1 MTDKLDPD
9 VRDALEVVKGCWS
22 RDEAALK
29 LALAGYETNHF
40 YYGIVMDPR
49 SGLNVLQL
57 DKDGV
62 FPRCPDGKLTWNL
75 LEWKHVGRF
84 LELNS

>member
-40 YYGIVMDPR
+40 YYGIVQDLK
-49 SGLNVLQL
+49 SGRNVFQL
-57 DKDGV
+57 VEDGV
-62 FPRCPDGKLTWNL
+62 YPRCPDGKLSWSL